1 MLAVVG
7 VLMYSKEFLMF
18 VLEVVY
24 PDGSHAWII
33 RDDYD

>member
-1 MLAVVG
+1 MLSLLE
-7 VLMYSKEFLMF
+7 VLMYSKEFLMI
-18 VLEVVY
+18 VLEVLY

>member
-1 MLAVVG
+1 MLAVVE
-7 VLMYSKEFLMF
+7 VLMYSKEFLMI
-18 VLEVVY
+18 VLEVLY